1 VGRITAV
8 VAHEINNPLAG
19 LLTATQT
26 LRLHGSSVDIRR
38 QTIEL
43 IERGLHQ
50 ISSTVNALIPQARIE
65 NRPLVIEDLSDM
77 MTLVQPTANRFKVQV
92 HMDHDIQQPLKV
104 AAASMR
110 QVMLNLI
117 LNAIKA
123 SHEDGLVFATLYS
136 DIQIVRFKVSNT
148 GRRLTQ
154 AHLEA
159 AIATESEDDPHGFGL
174 WVCHQIAIKCN
185 GSLVLNL
192 SEQDQTQLI
201 FEIPNQETHEP
212 TLVN

>member
-1 VGRITAV
+1 
-8 VAHEINNPLAG
+8 
-19 LLTATQT
+19 
-26 LRLHGSSVDIRR
+26 
-38 QTIEL
+38 
-43 IERGLHQ
+43 
-50 ISSTVNALIPQARIE
+50 
-65 NRPLVIEDLSDM
+65 
-77 MTLVQPTANRFKVQV
+77 
-92 HMDHDIQQPLKV
+92 MDHDIQQPLKV